1 MLQAETVRPLT
12 PLRASGPSAVRWS
25 QADLTGSILAG
36 QIAGLAM
43 MGVLSIGFYFFSP
56 VGLLSR
62 PLQIIASVFAGDVAL
77 EAPAGIGHLFVGLI
91 AHQLGPTL
99 FWSLVF
105 GVLSARLRARKR
117 PQLSLLL
124 GLAIGALAYA
134 LDVLLL
140 VPWVARH
147 LNGHDL
153 WGENVPTAWSIGA
166 HLVFG
171 LALGVLGPHFGQRFR
186 RGAVAQRGL

>member
-1 MLQAETVRPLT
+1 MLQAETVRPSS
-12 PLRASGPSAVRWS
+12 PLRSSGRSAAPWS
-25 QADLTGSILAG
+25 QADLTGSILGG
-36 QIAGLAM
+36 QLAGLAM
-43 MGVLSIGFYFFSP
+43 MGALSIGFYFFSP

-77 EAPAGIGHLFVGLI
+77 EPPGGIGHLFVGLI

-105 GVLSARLRARKR
+105 GVLSSRLRARKR
-117 PQLSLLL
+117 PQVSLLL
-124 GLAIGALAYA
+124 GLFIGAAAYV

-140 VPWVARH
+140 VPWVARN

-153 WGENVPTAWSIGA
+153 WGENVPAAWSIGA
-166 HLVFG
+166 HFVYG
-171 LALGVLGPHFGQRFR
+171 LALGVLAPHFGQRFR
-186 RGAVAQRGL
+186 RGAVAQHGL